1 MKDEVKG
8 GSTTSRRE
16 RARQTREKIVR
27 AADEEFRAAGYQGAT
42 MAAIARRAGF
52 AEQTVYFVFHTKGEL
67 LSNVIDAAVLGTE
80 DPIAPEEAP
89 WYQAMEAEPDPVA
102 SLHIFMRG
110 VADVLARA
118 APLKAIVRA
127 AATVDPEAQRVQA
140 KHERMRHQV
149 YRQVMED
156 LATKGR
162 LREGVSID
170 SGTDILLVLGG
181 DEGYQAFRDRGWP
194 HEQCVE
200 YLSSVLP
207 ELLLAPRSRNSRQ
220 D

>member
-1 MKDEVKG
+1 
-8 GSTTSRRE
+8 
-16 RARQTREKIVR
+16 
-27 AADEEFRAAGYQGAT
+27 
-42 MAAIARRAGF
+42 
-52 AEQTVYFVFHTKGEL
+52 
-67 LSNVIDAAVLGTE
+67 
-80 DPIAPEEAP
+80 
-89 WYQAMEAEPDPVA
+89 MEAEPDPVA

-140 KHERMRHQV
+140 KHERMRHQA
-149 YRQVMED
+149 YRHVVED

-162 LREGVSID
+162 LREGVSLD

-181 DEGYQAFRDRGWP
+181 DEGYQGFRDRGWP

-207 ELLLAPRSRNSRQ
+207 ELLLAPSSRRSRQ

>member
-1 MKDEVKG
+1 VKDEVKG
-8 GSTTSRRE
+8 SSKPSRRE
-16 RARQTREKIVR
+16 QARRTREKIVR
-27 AADEEFRAAGYQGAT
+27 AADEKFRTAGYQGAT
-42 MAAIARRAGF
+42 MAAIAKRAGV
-52 AEQTVYFVFHTKGEL
+52 AEQTVYFVFHTKAEL
-67 LSNVIDAAVLGTE
+67 LSNVIDAAVLGPD
-80 DPIAPEEAP
+80 DPVAPDETP

-102 SLHIFMRG
+102 SLRIFMRG

-140 KHERMRHQV
+140 KHERVRHQA

-162 LREGVSID
+162 LRKGVSLD

-194 HEQCVE
+194 HEQCVA
-200 YLSSVLP
+200 YLSLVLP
-207 ELLLAPRSRNSRQ
+207 ELLLAPKQSK
-220 D
+220 